1 MKTFTDYCLKNHNT
15 FKINVSA
22 AIFAEYDTDEEI
34 INYILSH
41 EGKFQ
46 QVKLLILGQGSN
58 MLFTDDYYGMVL
70 HPKTKYISVL
80 SEDDENYLVEAA
92 AGVIWDDFVEWSIT
106 KGAFGLENL
115 SLIPGTVGASA
126 VQNIGA
132 YGAEASDFIHS
143 VKFFNLCTSKIES
156 LTGIDCKFS
165 YRDSIFKS
173 DFKNKA
179 LILSVTYKLNKIPK
193 IKTDYAD
200 IKSYF
205 DNKTDI
211 NPQEL
216 RDAVVNIRR
225 KKLPDTEIVGNAGSF
240 FKNPVVD
247 KYKFEILLSKYPD
260 LRYYNLDDGFYKL
273 AAGWL
278 IDKCGLKGYE
288 YNGAAVHENQALV
301 LINKSGYTQGKDVL
315 ALAEI
320 IQKKVKENFDVNLEP
335 EVIII

>member
-1 MKTFTDYCLKNHNT
+1 MKTFTDYCLRNHNT
-15 FKINVSA
+15 FKINVRA

-34 INYILSH
+34 INYILKH
-41 EGKFQ
+41 DGKFQ
-46 QVKLLILGQGSN
+46 QVKLLILGEGSN
-58 MLFTDDYYGMVL
+58 LLFTDDFYGMVL
-70 HPKTKYISVL
+70 HPKTNYISVI
-80 SEDDENYLVEAA
+80 SQDDEYYFVEAA
-92 AGVIWDDFVEWSIT
+92 AGVIWDKLVEYSIDN
-106 KGAFGLENL
+106 GAFGLENL

-132 YGAEASDFIHS
+132 YGVEASDFIHA
-143 VKFFNLCTSKIES
+143 VKYINLCTSKIES
-156 LTGIDCKFS
+156 ISGIDCKFS

-179 LILSVTYKLNKIPK
+179 LILSVTYKLNKTPK
-193 IKTDYAD
+193 VKSEYAD
-200 IKSYF
+200 IKSHF
-205 DNKTDI
+205 NNKTEI
-211 NPQEL
+211 TPHEL

-225 KKLPDTEIVGNAGSF
+225 NKLPDTEIIGNAGSF

-247 KYKFEILLSKYPD
+247 KYKFEILLSKFPD

-278 IDKCGLKGYE
+278 IDKCGLKGFE
-288 YNGAAVHENQALV
+288 CNGAAVHENQALV
-301 LINKSGYTQGKDVL
+301 LINKSGNAQGKDVL

-320 IQKKVKENFDVNLEP
+320 IQRKIKENFDVNLEP